1 MYMVNILQ
9 ERLLPRNMQ
18 AAELQQ
24 QIDGDGFINIQLE
37 LPPES
42 EESEPIARN
51 RIGQQFIFTIPVPE
65 KKI

>member
-1 MYMVNILQ
+1 MLNIVQ

-18 AAELQQ
+18 ATEQQQQQQQ

-42 EESEPIARN
+42 EETEPLARN
-51 RIGQQFIFTIPVPE
+51 RIG
-65 KKI
+65 